1 MCLALPAQVIS
12 IDSHTQ
18 MAKVSLGGIVK
29 EISLAL
35 VNDVIVGDYVL
46 IHVGFALNKL
56 DEDDA
61 LKTLEAFAE
70 LQRLQENDPA

>member
-12 IDSHTQ
+12 IDSDTQ

-35 VNDVIVGDYVL
+35 VSDVIVGDYVL

-61 LKTLEAFAE
+61 LKTLDMFAE
-70 LQRLQENDPA
+70 FQRLQENDPA

>member
-12 IDSHTQ
+12 IDNTTE

-35 VNDVIVGDYVL
+35 VSDVIVGDYVL

-70 LQRLQENDPA
+70 LKRLQENDPA

>member
-12 IDSHTQ
+12 IDSTTE

-70 LQRLQENDPA
+70 LKRLQENDPA

>member
-12 IDSHTQ
+12 IDSTTE

-70 LQRLQENDPA
+70 LKRFQENDPA